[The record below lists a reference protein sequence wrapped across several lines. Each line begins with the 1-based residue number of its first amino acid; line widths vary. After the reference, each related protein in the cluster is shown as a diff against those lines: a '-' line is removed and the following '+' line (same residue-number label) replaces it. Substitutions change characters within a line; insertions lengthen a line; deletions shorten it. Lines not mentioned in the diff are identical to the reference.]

1 MSRINNL
8 SAVNGDN
15 MLVPV
20 EHNEEHLAQKEM
32 ELDKEDESVFLAST
46 EELMFGWNLERE
58 KRKEK
63 DNRKIVA
70 TIDHIRKLAPMS
82 RIQAEIMVKSIKE
95 AFQEKE
101 LIIEIREDAWKSA
114 LDKLSTYRTIYEN
127 SVSQRDEE
135 LEETRTRNSSL
146 ESKVLSFQTRIAE
159 LESESCRSRNEFGKV
174 CEEFNLR
181 SSDELLQ
188 ALSQKMI
195 IELKHTETLLE
206 LQELRTKNEQLRKAA
221 REAVRKLK
229 ELELTTKMVS
239 KEKKE
244 VERQF
249 KLPLD
254 QAGQNTMVLDE
265 QKHGLV
271 TPITHFLSTTVC
283 QLDEKWKTRLQL
295 CNSGNAP
302 IILNKGANVATGELK
317 ELNVLT
323 EEGKVEEV
331 LEMWIE
337 AGASDIDDK
346 GVLCASGSID
356 LKLTQLQNTE
366 IEKVITEKT
375 RDQNLWKQ
383 VERDK
388 PIVAGDTRKLIT
400 EHKDVSVI
408 RNDELGQ
415 TNLTKYAIS
424 VPLPDKKAQTVEQA
438 FIERCGLEERRLP
451 TKLSERKEKDLEIIN
466 FKNPKFC
473 T

>member
-1 MSRINNL
+1 
-8 SAVNGDN
+8 
-15 MLVPV
+15 
-20 EHNEEHLAQKEM
+20 
-32 ELDKEDESVFLAST
+32 
-46 EELMFGWNLERE
+46 
-58 KRKEK
+58 
-63 DNRKIVA
+63 
-70 TIDHIRKLAPMS
+70 
-82 RIQAEIMVKSIKE
+82 
-95 AFQEKE
+95 
-101 LIIEIREDAWKSA
+101 
-114 LDKLSTYRTIYEN
+114 
-127 SVSQRDEE
+127 
-135 LEETRTRNSSL
+135 
-146 ESKVLSFQTRIAE
+146 
-159 LESESCRSRNEFGKV
+159 
-174 CEEFNLR
+174 
-181 SSDELLQ
+181 
-188 ALSQKMI
+188 
-195 IELKHTETLLE
+195 
-206 LQELRTKNEQLRKAA
+206 KNEQLRKAA

-283 QLDEKWKTRLQL
+283 QLDEKGKTRLQL
-295 CNSGNAP
+295 RNSGNAP
-302 IILNKGANVATGELK
+302 IILNKGAKVATGELK

-337 AGASDIDDK
+337 AGASDIDDKGVLCASGSIDRQLTQVHSMKGEVEEVLEMWIGAGASDIDDKEVLCASGSIDLKLTQVQSMEGEVEKVLEMWIGAGASDIDHKGVLCASGSIDLKLTQVQSMEGEVEEVLEMWIGAGASDIDDKGVLCASGSIDLKLTQVQSMEGEVEEVLEMWIGAGASDIDDK

-408 RNDELGQ
+408 SNDELGQ

-451 TKLSERKEKDLEIIN
+451 TKLLKGKEKDLEISQFQKPKILHIKQCPTKGDTSRIN
-466 FKNPKFC
+466 GRDSKHPIIMEGEDAVGIVQYWP
-473 T
+473 